1 MEAVRIIKTI
11 NSDRLPELNNFKGKE
26 VEIIILPNINNK
38 SEVEEYES
46 ILELRGSLK
55 TKIDGMAFQNKIR
68 KEWDSYSNQ
77 LNWPIYSQLN

>member
-11 NSDRLPELNNFKGKE
+11 YSDRLPELNNFKGKE

-38 SEVEEYES
+38 SEVEECES

-55 TKIDGMAFQNKIR
+55 TKIDGIAFQNKIR
-68 KEWDSYSNQ
+68 KEWDR
-77 LNWPIYSQLN
+77 

>member
-68 KEWDSYSNQ
+68 KEWDR
-77 LNWPIYSQLN
+77 